1 LYWASS
7 LSSKVLLHLVET
19 VPIKAVEA
27 MVTLLVTATV
37 VGMLV
42 ILEEMIPVIA
52 MTPAVTVAMILAAVA
67 VTPAVAV
74 AMILAAAVAVILGV
88 VVAFS

>member
-1 LYWASS
+1 M
-7 LSSKVLLHLVET
+7 LLHLVET
-19 VPIKAVEA
+19 VPVKVVEA

-37 VGMLV
+37 VGMLI

-52 MTPAVTVAMILAAVA
+52 MTPAVAVAMILAAVA

-74 AMILAAAVAVILGV
+74 AMILAAAIAVILAAA
-88 VVAFS
+88 VAFS

>member
-1 LYWASS
+1 
-7 LSSKVLLHLVET
+7 
-19 VPIKAVEA
+19 

-42 ILEEMIPVIA
+42 TLEEMIPVIA
-52 MTPAVTVAMILAAVA
+52 MTPAVAVAMILAAVA

-74 AMILAAAVAVILGV
+74 VMILAAAVAVILGV

>member
-1 LYWASS
+1 M
-7 LSSKVLLHLVET
+7 LLHLVET
-19 VPIKAVEA
+19 VPIKVVEA

-37 VGMLV
+37 VGMLA

-52 MTPAVTVAMILAAVA
+52 MTPVVAVA
-67 VTPAVAV
+67 VTLAVAV

>member
-1 LYWASS
+1 M
-7 LSSKVLLHLVET
+7 LLHLVET
-19 VPIKAVEA
+19 VPVKVVEA
-27 MVTLLVTATV
+27 MVTLLLTATV

-52 MTPAVTVAMILAAVA
+52 MTPAVAVAMILAAAVA

-74 AMILAAAVAVILGV
+74 AMILAAAVAVILAAA
-88 VVAFS
+88 VAFS

>member
-1 LYWASS
+1 M
-7 LSSKVLLHLVET
+7 LLHLVET
-19 VPIKAVEA
+19 VPVKVVEA

-52 MTPAVTVAMILAAVA
+52 MIPAVAVAMILAAVA
-67 VTPAVAV
+67 VTPVAV

>member
-1 LYWASS
+1 M
-7 LSSKVLLHLVET
+7 LLHLVET
-19 VPIKAVEA
+19 VPIKVVQA

-37 VGMLV
+37 VGMLA

-52 MTPAVTVAMILAAVA
+52 MTPVVAVAMILAAVA
-67 VTPAVAV
+67 VTPAV

-88 VVAFS
+88 VAFS

>member
-1 LYWASS
+1 M
-7 LSSKVLLHLVET
+7 LLHLVET
-19 VPIKAVEA
+19 VPIKVVEA

-52 MTPAVTVAMILAAVA
+52 VTPAVAVAMILAAVA

>member
-1 LYWASS
+1 M
-7 LSSKVLLHLVET
+7 LLHLVET
-19 VPIKAVEA
+19 VPVKVVEA

-52 MTPAVTVAMILAAVA
+52 MTPAVAVAMILAAAA

-74 AMILAAAVAVILGV
+74 VMILAAAVAVILGV